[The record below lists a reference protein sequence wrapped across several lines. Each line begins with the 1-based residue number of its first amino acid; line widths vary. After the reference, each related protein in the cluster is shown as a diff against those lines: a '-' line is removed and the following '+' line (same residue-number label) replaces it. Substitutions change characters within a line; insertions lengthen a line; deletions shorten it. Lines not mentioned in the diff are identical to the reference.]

1 MTGGIV
7 DVGSNTIRLL
17 VARRERDGLVSVCTE
32 GVRVGLG
39 REIEERG
46 RISEVKL
53 AAAAKAVR
61 KLCTLARE
69 RGAEHVEVL
78 VTAPGRQS
86 RNADELL
93 SALERAA
100 KSPVQVVS
108 AEEEAA
114 LAFSGAVSAAG
125 PLDGLVSVCDLGGA
139 STELAVGLSRGEPAW
154 IRSVDLGALRLTV
167 RRLPDERPSPSELA
181 AARREVELA
190 FAGLAPPLPHAALA
204 VGGTARALRKIV
216 GSTLGADELAL
227 AVLELSSRPHA
238 AIARRYGVDR
248 RRAPLLLAGALI
260 LSEIQRRVVVPLEV
274 VGAGLREGA
283 LLRSLDAVAA

>member
-7 DVGSNTIRLL
+7 DVGSNTVRLL
-17 VARRERDGLVSVCTE
+17 VARRERGGLVPVWTE

-46 RISEVKL
+46 EISDVKL
-53 AAAAKAVR
+53 AAAAKTVR
-61 KLCTLARE
+61 KFCALARE
-69 RGAEHVEVL
+69 HGAEQVEVL

-86 RNADELL
+86 RNARQLVA
-93 SALERAA
+93 ALERAA
-100 KSPVQVVS
+100 KRPVQIVS
-108 AEEEAA
+108 AEEEAR
-114 LAFSGAVSAAG
+114 LAFAGAVSAVG
-125 PLDGLVSVCDLGGA
+125 PLPGLVAVGDLGGA
-139 STELAVGLSRGEPAW
+139 STELAIGLAGAEPAW

-167 RRLPDERPSPSELA
+167 RRLPNERPSASDVE
-181 AARREVELA
+181 AARREVADA
-190 FAGLAPPLPHAALA
+190 FFGFAPPLPRVALA
-204 VGGTARALRKIV
+204 VGGTARALRKVV
-216 GSTLGADELAL
+216 GPTLGGDELEQAVAEL
-227 AVLELSSRPHA
+227 ASRSHT

-260 LSEIQRRVVVPLEV
+260 LSEIQQRLVVPLDV